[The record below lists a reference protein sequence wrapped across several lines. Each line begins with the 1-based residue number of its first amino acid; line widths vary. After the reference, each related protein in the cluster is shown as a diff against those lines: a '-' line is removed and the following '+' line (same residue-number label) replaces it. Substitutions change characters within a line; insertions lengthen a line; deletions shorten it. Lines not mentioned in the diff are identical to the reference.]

1 MDRLIAP
8 PSTLASSVPRPAV
21 RTPRHASRATLVAG
35 RRLGGRGRAAR
46 RGVHDGRTGYAP
58 DGMCMYMAHLIPAP
72 VAPRHLAVHPKTSN
86 THGRQTPGIL
96 LKLSPVLCSVL
107 APYLHRRRVAEG
119 NVAGE
124 RRDGTRRTQGSFT
137 RGVRISLQPLNEH
150 EQVGSF
156 RSHLVSAFG
165 VIFSAAAYGKIVG
178 KLPDAH
184 DVNRIRSSRCRDE
197 VARAFPR
204 VVHLHAFDFTAVA
217 TASTS

>member
-96 LKLSPVLCSVL
+96 LKLSQYC
-107 APYLHRRRVAEG
+107 APYSHPISIGAVLRKVMSRESVEMG
-119 NVAGE
+119 
-124 RRDGTRRTQGSFT
+124 RDGRKVALPGELGSLS
-137 RGVRISLQPLNEH
+137 SL
-150 EQVGSF
+150 
-156 RSHLVSAFG
+156 
-165 VIFSAAAYGKIVG
+165 
-178 KLPDAH
+178 
-184 DVNRIRSSRCRDE
+184 
-197 VARAFPR
+197 
-204 VVHLHAFDFTAVA
+204 
-217 TASTS
+217 